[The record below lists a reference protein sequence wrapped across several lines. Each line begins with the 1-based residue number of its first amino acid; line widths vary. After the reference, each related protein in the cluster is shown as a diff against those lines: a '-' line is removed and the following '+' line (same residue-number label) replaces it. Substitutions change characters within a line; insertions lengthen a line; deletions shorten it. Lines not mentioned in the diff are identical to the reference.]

1 MPYVPLPPVSIP
13 EPDCRR
19 LGDVVRQASADRHPV
34 AAFLACELS
43 RASVLPAH
51 EFPPDTVT
59 LDRWV
64 AFRPDRGWRPERRLL
79 VCPQDY
85 QLAELHLSVLS
96 PLGAALIG
104 LRVGSE
110 IAYRSIEG
118 VRHVASV
125 ESLGAPPPSKPE
137 ERYLAMNR
145 KELPPITLTR
155 TDCDRLDRL
164 ASTAA
169 SSPTSDFLARE
180 VARATVVPA
189 ETAPSDIVAMGSTV
203 TFRDDT
209 TAQDR
214 TITLVYPDEADMTE
228 GRVSVLTPVGA
239 ALIGLPVGESIEW
252 QTPGGGWRSLTVL
265 RVA

>member
-1 MPYVPLPPVSIP
+1 MPYVPLPPVSIL

-19 LGDVVRQASADRHPV
+19 LDDVVRRAAADRHPV

-43 RASVLPAH
+43 RATVLPAH
-51 EFPPDTVT
+51 EFPADTVA

-104 LRVGSE
+104 LRVGNE
-110 IAYRSIEG
+110 IPYRSIEG
-118 VRHVASV
+118 VRHLATV
-125 ESLGAPPPSKPE
+125 ESLGALRSSKPE
-137 ERYLAMNR
+137 ERYRAMNR
-145 KELPPITLTR
+145 KDLPPITLTR
-155 TDCDRLDRL
+155 SDCDRLDRL
-164 ASTAA
+164 ASAAA

-180 VARATVVPA
+180 VARATVVPS
-189 ETAPSDIVAMGSTV
+189 APRDVVAMGSTV
-203 TFRDDT
+203 SFRDDT
-209 TAQDR
+209 TGQDR
-214 TITLVYPDEADMTE
+214 TVTLVYPDEADLVQ
-228 GRVSVLTPVGA
+228 GRISILTPVGA

-265 RVA
+265 RVE

>member
-19 LGDVVRQASADRHPV
+19 LDDVVRQAAADRHPV

-43 RASVLPAH
+43 RANVLSAD
-51 EFPPDTVT
+51 EFPADTVT

-64 AFRPDRGWRPERRLL
+64 TFRFDRGWRPERRLL

-125 ESLGAPPPSKPE
+125 ESLGAPPFSKPE
-137 ERYLAMNR
+137 ERYRIMNR

-155 TDCDRLDRL
+155 SDCDRLDRL
-164 ASTAA
+164 ASAA
-169 SSPTSDFLARE
+169 TSSPTSDFLARE
-180 VARATVVPA
+180 VARATVVPS
-189 ETAPSDIVAMGSTV
+189 ETAPRDVVAMGSTV

-209 TAQDR
+209 TGQDR

-239 ALIGLPVGESIEW
+239 ALIGLPAGQSIEW

-265 RVA
+265 RVE